1 MVATP
6 EARRMAMSVL
16 ALCTG
21 MNILSR
27 GVGESFAVFL
37 LPIATEFGADRAAL
51 VGIYSIAVL
60 AVGLMSPVAGVIV
73 DRLGPRRCYLA
84 GLLLLGAVY
93 WLAGR
98 IVALWQLYLLL
109 GVIAPMGASLTGM
122 VPASTLVS
130 RWFGGRLPSA
140 MAALSA
146 ALGTGML
153 AFAPFAQ
160 WLIGQVGWR
169 QAYQIIGGA
178 LLVVLLP
185 LVLLPWSRIA
195 AGAPEV
201 VEAMRRRGAG
211 QAAWTLPL
219 ALRTPIFWAL
229 AGMMFSTAVSTYAVT
244 PQLVACL
251 VDAGWSP
258 LSAAWIFGLTGML
271 SIVGMMGAATLAERI
286 GERLTAT
293 VSYGLTLTG
302 LALLAGALSEPSPW
316 LVGGFVLTFGCAQ
329 GSRGPLAAV
338 LAARGFPGAMGRV
351 YGMVL
356 TAAGTGSAL
365 GSWAGGA
372 LFDLTGGY
380 HAGLA
385 LSALGALGGLALFW
399 TVPALRGD
407 KRPAAQSSPTPS

>member
-1 MVATP
+1 MG
-6 EARRMAMSVL
+6 R
-16 ALCTG
+16 
-21 MNILSR
+21 
-27 GVGESFAVFL
+27 VGGR
-37 LPIATEFGADRAAL
+37 GADRSVGGARL
-51 VGIYSIAVL
+51 VG
-60 AVGLMSPVAGVIV
+60 
-73 DRLGPRRCYLA
+73 RRPR
-84 GLLLLGAVY
+84 
-93 WLAGR
+93 
-98 IVALWQLYLLL
+98 
-109 GVIAPMGASLTGM
+109 
-122 VPASTLVS
+122 
-130 RWFGGRLPSA
+130 
-140 MAALSA
+140 
-146 ALGTGML
+146 
-153 AFAPFAQ
+153 
-160 WLIGQVGWR
+160 
-169 QAYQIIGGA
+169 
-178 LLVVLLP
+178 
-185 LVLLPWSRIA
+185 VLLPWSRMA

-201 VEAMRRRGAG
+201 VGARRRRGAG

>member
-1 MVATP
+1 
-6 EARRMAMSVL
+6 MAMSVL

-195 AGAPEV
+195 AGAP
-201 VEAMRRRGAG
+201 
-211 QAAWTLPL
+211 
-219 ALRTPIFWAL
+219 
-229 AGMMFSTAVSTYAVT
+229 
-244 PQLVACL
+244 
-251 VDAGWSP
+251 
-258 LSAAWIFGLTGML
+258 
-271 SIVGMMGAATLAERI
+271 
-286 GERLTAT
+286 
-293 VSYGLTLTG
+293 
-302 LALLAGALSEPSPW
+302 PS
-316 LVGGFVLTFGCAQ
+316 
-329 GSRGPLAAV
+329 S
-338 LAARGFPGAMGRV
+338 GR
-351 YGMVL
+351 
-356 TAAGTGSAL
+356 
-365 GSWAGGA
+365 W
-372 LFDLTGGY
+372 
-380 HAGLA
+380 
-385 LSALGALGGLALFW
+385 
-399 TVPALRGD
+399 PA
-407 KRPAAQSSPTPS
+407 